1 MQFFLLICK
10 ISDINYCDAK
20 QVGELKEDIDSAL
33 NGISRFIQ
41 SQMDFS
47 TARQLAKQNK
57 QKQEENNQQI
67 ADIKQVKLNMT
78 IVEQP
83 SVSTD
88 SAKEVISVES

>member
-1 MQFFLLICK
+1 MI
-10 ISDINYCDAK
+10 DINCCHAN

-47 TARQLAKQNK
+47 TARQLAKRNMQN
-57 QKQEENNQQI
+57 QDESSQQI
-67 ADIKQVKLNMT
+67 ADIKEVKLNMAT
-78 IVEQP
+78 VEQP

-88 SAKEVISVES
+88 SGKGVISIES